1 MEGDIITEGRDER
14 NSSQVKSIL
23 SKQTGTQN
31 NNGLDPDLEG
41 NTRGWD
47 LLFDLSRIF
56 NKVCCINTPTQ
67 FAK

>member
-41 NTRGWD
+41 PRLGSTLRSFTD
-47 LLFDLSRIF
+47 FQQSVL
-56 NKVCCINTPTQ
+56 TETQ